1 MCEEFVI
8 LSFSVI
14 RDPIDFEELS
24 FFVTFYLESCCQR
37 LALYD
42 EVRQANSSHNSS
54 SLRVQRIIKPKH
66 KLIAEHFHAGSADDL
81 FDVSVCNMYMIC
93 HHFRGK
99 PQCFILS

>member
-1 MCEEFVI
+1 MI

-24 FFVTFYLESCCQR
+24 FFVTIIATLYLESCCQR

-42 EVRQANSSHNSS
+42 EVRRANLSHNSS
-54 SLRVQRIIKPKH
+54 SRRAQRIIKPKH
-66 KLIAEHFHAGSADDL
+66 KLIAEHFHAGSADDQ

-99 PQCFILS
+99 PQCFILL